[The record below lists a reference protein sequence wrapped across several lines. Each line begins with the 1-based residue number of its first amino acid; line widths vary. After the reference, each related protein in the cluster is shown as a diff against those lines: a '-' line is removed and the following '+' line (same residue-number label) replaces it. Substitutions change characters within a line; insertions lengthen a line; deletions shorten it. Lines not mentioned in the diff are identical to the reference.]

1 MRKNWWKVLAVALVL
16 YAIVAGLLW
25 DVPRKS
31 ILNESIRNLYY
42 HVPMWF
48 GMVILLLISA
58 VNAIKYLSKGEI
70 KYDVASSEY
79 ANIGILYSV
88 LGMITGMVWAKYTWG
103 APWSNDPKQLATAVS
118 MLTYMAY
125 LVLRGGIE
133 DPDKK
138 AKISAVFN
146 VFAFCL
152 MIPLLFVLPRM
163 TDSLHPGNGGN
174 PGFNS
179 YDLDASMRIVFYPA
193 VLGWTLLA
201 CWIATIG
208 IRIRLINIKREDI

>member
-1 MRKNWWKVLAVALVL
+1 MAVALVL

-25 DVPRKS
+25 EVPRKS

-58 VNAIKYLSKGEI
+58 INAIKYLSKGQM
-70 KYDVASSEY
+70 KHDVASSEY

-88 LGMITGMVWAKYTWG
+88 LGMVTGMVWAKYTWG

-133 DPDKK
+133 DPEKK

-179 YDLDASMRIVFYPA
+179 YDLDASMRVVFYPA

-201 CWIATIG
+201 CWMATVG
-208 IRIRLINIKREDI
+208 IRIRLINIKRSDI